1 MCENLIVS
9 QDSPTEHKERRLINM
24 VQDPEQQTFATTST
38 LSTCESITD
47 LLSNLLE
54 PKVEVRETDFTRQV
68 QESLRQ
74 TLDTPTLEMRLA
86 CVPVEHSI
94 EGYSTLEYSYIIF
107 DGQTSEVL
115 INSLEILDQTSYNM
129 SDTDE
134 SYLISNG
141 YDIKTLLGT
150 VFKVFNRLSNHA
162 DILDNEQLLA
172 TS

>member
-1 MCENLIVS
+1 
-9 QDSPTEHKERRLINM
+9 M
-24 VQDPEQQTFATTST
+24 VQDLEQELFSTTSS
-38 LSTCESITD
+38 LATCESVTD

-74 TLDTPTLEMRLA
+74 NLDSPTLEMRLT
-86 CVPVEHSI
+86 CVPVEHAL

-107 DGQTSEVL
+107 DSQTSEVL
-115 INSLEILDQTSYNM
+115 INSLEIVDQTSYNM

-134 SYLISNG
+134 SYLINNG

-150 VFKVFNRLSNHA
+150 VFQVFNRLSNHVG
-162 DILDNEQLLA
+162 ILDNEQLLA